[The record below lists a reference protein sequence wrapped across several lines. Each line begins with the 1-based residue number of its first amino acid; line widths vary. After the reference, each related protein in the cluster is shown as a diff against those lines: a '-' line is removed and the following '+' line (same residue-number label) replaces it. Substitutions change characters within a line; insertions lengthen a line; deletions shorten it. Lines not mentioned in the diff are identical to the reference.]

1 MKKLLFSVFILL
13 LFSCNNKKTSQQ
25 VIEIQVDTLESYPV
39 YYECKA
45 EKTPQDQM
53 SCLTNNLSFFYAYH
67 LSKTFH
73 NKIKNRQDTV
83 KLQLELD
90 TLGYL
95 GLNSITHTNKEN
107 LQRIDSVF
115 QAITKMVPKIE
126 PARAQG
132 KKVFFKFNLPVILKN

>member
-13 LFSCNNKKTSQQ
+13 LFSCNNKKAGRQVTETS
-25 VIEIQVDTLESYPV
+25 VDSLEKYPV
-39 YYECKA
+39 YYECKDLV
-45 EKTPQDQM
+45 TPDEQLN
-53 SCLTNNLSFFYAYH
+53 CLTNNLSFFYAYH

-73 NKIKNRQDTV
+73 KQIKNRQDTI

-95 GLNSITHTNKEN
+95 GLHTITHTNKDN

-126 PARAQG
+126 PARANG
-132 KKVFFKFNLPVILKN
+132 KKVFFKFNLPVILKK

>member
-1 MKKLLFSVFILL
+1 MKKFLFSVFILL
-13 LFSCNNKKTSQQ
+13 LFSCNNKKTGRQ
-25 VIEIQVDTLESYPV
+25 VIEIPVDSLENYPV
-39 YYECKA
+39 YYECKDLV
-45 EKTPQDQM
+45 TPDKQLN
-53 SCLTNNLSFFYAYH
+53 CLMNNLSFFYAYH
-67 LSKTFH
+67 LSNTFH

-95 GLNSITHTNKEN
+95 GLKSITHTNKEN
-107 LQRIDSVF
+107 LQRIDSMF